1 MSIGENAATFTQEVK
16 DTFDVSVMV
25 ANIKKMSAEDRES
38 AKKKLQE
45 VIKKVSN

>member
-1 MSIGENAATFTQEVK
+1 MTKGENVGTFTQEMRPK
-16 DTFDVSVMV
+16 IDVSTMV
-25 ANIKKMSAEDRES
+25 ANIKKMSAEDREN